1 MKTPYILGFPLM
13 ALALASCGNQTERN
27 AAREASS
34 DAESAADT
42 AGRISFATGEV
53 TETSDG
59 SMTIAHGPVEDIGWP
74 AMTMAFEA
82 QSPDM
87 IQDIAVGDRVRFGF
101 RESETGYVLTS
112 VEKVG
117 P

>member
-1 MKTPYILGFPLM
+1 MKTTYILGFPLM
-13 ALALASCGNQTERN
+13 ALALVSCGSQTEQN
-27 AAREASS
+27 AARENTKDVEVTS
-34 DAESAADT
+34 DA

-53 TETSDG
+53 AQISDG

-87 IQDIAVGDRVRFGF
+87 MQDIAVGDQVRFGF
-101 RESETGYVLTS
+101 RESETGYALTS
-112 VEKVG
+112 VEKVE